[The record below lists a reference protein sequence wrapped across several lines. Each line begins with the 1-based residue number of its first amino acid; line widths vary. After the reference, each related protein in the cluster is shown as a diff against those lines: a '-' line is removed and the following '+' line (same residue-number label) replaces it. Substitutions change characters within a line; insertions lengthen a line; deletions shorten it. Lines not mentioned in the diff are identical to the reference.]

1 MQWYEGTQLLER
13 ERMQKSFNDATRSH
27 YTIRQE
33 DWRPL
38 RIGDSNIPG
47 YFWIP
52 LSDDEDGAWSSY
64 WMKIEAGAR
73 GPVHRH
79 GTTELLVVHEG
90 VLSDSD
96 GATFTAGDVLTYAAG
111 SNHATS
117 SDTGCVVLV
126 VARTGS
132 TLAD

>member
-1 MQWYEGTQLLER
+1 MHTSTKPSEHAKAVPG
-13 ERMQKSFNDATRSH
+13 RSH

-38 RIGDSNIPG
+38 RIDDSSIPG

-52 LSDDEDGAWSSY
+52 VSDDEDGAWSSY
-64 WMKIEAGAR
+64 WMKIQPGAQ
-73 GPVHRH
+73 GPAHRH
-79 GTTELLVVHEG
+79 GTTELIVVFEG

-96 GATFTAGDVLTYAAG
+96 GARFAAGEVVTYAAG
-111 SNHATS
+111 SHHSTS
-117 SDTGCVVLV
+117 SDVGCTVLV

-132 TLAD
+132 TLVE